1 MLPDNSTFSKSYRY
15 ITRSKHVYIINRA
28 PSDHEQLCKWGN
40 AVGKQ
45 LVARTSSV
53 CSNHFSQES
62 FFEDPITGR
71 KRLRKDA
78 VPCNLLELTE
88 VRGVYIPCFTHINYN
103 Q

>member
-1 MLPDNSTFSKSYRY
+1 MLPDNSTLSKSYPY
-15 ITRSKHVYIINRA
+15 ITRSNHVYIINRA

-45 LVARTSSV
+45 LLAKTSSV
-53 CSNHFSQES
+53 CSSRFSQER
-62 FFEDPITGR
+62 FLEDLITGR

-78 VPCNLLELTE
+78 VLCNLLELSE